1 MRALPIAAATL
12 LALATPSAVF
22 AEDVP
27 AVAPETA
34 LAEISQKLADP
45 DFQAQAATIAQVLV
59 GTLLDLQVGPL
70 AEAVNKATHGEVPAI
85 DPEARVR
92 DLAPGAEDMP
102 DEVSERLP
110 EAMNAMS
117 GMAEGMQTMLP
128 ALRDMAERMRASMEQ
143 VRMDR

>member
-12 LALATPSAVF
+12 LALTTPSVAF

-27 AVAPETA
+27 ADAPETA
-34 LAEISQKLADP
+34 LAEMSRQLADP

-70 AEAVNKATHGEVPAI
+70 AEAVNEATGGEGPAI
-85 DPEARVR
+85 DPDARVR
-92 DLAPGAEDMP
+92 DLAPGAEDLP

-110 EAMNAMS
+110 DAMNAMS

-143 VRMDR
+143 VRLDR